1 MKHKILLILLLNLQF
16 LIGQPI
22 RLNCSFSRTELFPD
36 GKLFVANFSDPF
48 EPKIGSQFF
57 FDKNL
62 LELNIGAGKDL
73 IHYHFDFRN
82 TMSIGLEFFNWT
94 LLERK
99 SQFKFPV
106 IAVDY
111 FFGGYLVFQHR
122 SYNLRFTNR
131 FRFSHI
137 SAHLADGSY
146 DKSTS
151 SWREIEPFTYSRE
164 FVQWTSNAA
173 YRNVNIY
180 FNLTYLFHTIPE
192 MRTNAIP
199 SIGTEAIIIEFPSIR
214 SKVFSGFDLK
224 FQKMLSRK
232 FETNKNF
239 SAGLIIGNEYKTHLR
254 LAFQYYSGY
263 NFHGEFYFKKI
274 NNSFFNLSVVI

>member
-1 MKHKILLILLLNLQF
+1 M
-16 LIGQPI
+16 GQPF
-22 RLNCSFSRTELFPD
+22 RLSRSFSKTELFPD
-36 GKLFVANFSDPF
+36 GKLFIPNFSDPF
-48 EPKIGSQFF
+48 EPKVGTQFF

-73 IHYHFDFRN
+73 FHHHFDFRN
-82 TMSIGLEFFNWT
+82 SMSLGLEFFNWT

-106 IAVDY
+106 LAVDY

-122 SYNLRFTNR
+122 SYNLHFTNR

-146 DKSTS
+146 DNSTS
-151 SWREIEPFTYSRE
+151 LWKEIEPFTYSRE
-164 FVQWTSNAA
+164 FVQWTSNVS
-173 YRNVNIY
+173 YRNVNFY
-180 FNLTYLFHTIPE
+180 FDLIYLFHTIPD

-199 SIGTEAIIIEFPSIR
+199 GFGTETIIIEFPSIR
-214 SKVFSGFDLK
+214 SKIFSGFDLK
-224 FQKMLSRK
+224 FQKILSRK

-254 LAFQYYSGY
+254 LAYQYYNGY
-263 NFHGEFYFKKI
+263 NFHGEFYSKKI